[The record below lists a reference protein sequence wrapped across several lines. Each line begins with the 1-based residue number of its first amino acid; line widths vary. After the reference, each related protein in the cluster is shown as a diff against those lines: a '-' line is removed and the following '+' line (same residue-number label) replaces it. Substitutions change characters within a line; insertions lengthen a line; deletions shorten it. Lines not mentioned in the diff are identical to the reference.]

1 MKYLVFTFLQE
12 SHKCFIRIDLFELI
26 SKVYSITF
34 SWYVTNSIL
43 IYCLSFF
50 YFLKFHLICWQ
61 NRVICPGISHR
72 QGFDNFPSLVSFNTF
87 LFPVFFY
94 KLGVISKSLIIFGAR
109 LSLSLPGTQSQLSLS
124 PAAHPVLT

>member
-12 SHKCFIRIDLFELI
+12 SHKCFIKIDLFELI

-43 IYCLSFF
+43 IYCLSFP

-61 NRVICPGISHR
+61 NHVICPVISHR

-87 LFPVFFY
+87 LFPVFFINWELY
-94 KLGVISKSLIIFGAR
+94 LKVIIFGAR
-109 LSLSLPGTQSQLSLS
+109 FSLSLPGTQSQLSLS